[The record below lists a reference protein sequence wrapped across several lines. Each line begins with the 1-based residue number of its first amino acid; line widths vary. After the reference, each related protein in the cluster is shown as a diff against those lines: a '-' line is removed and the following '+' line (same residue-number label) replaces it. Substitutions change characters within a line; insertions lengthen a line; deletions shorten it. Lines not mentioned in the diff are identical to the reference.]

1 MGGLDPAKVLIILLV
16 AIIVLGPERLPKV
29 ARQLGSAWR
38 ELTKLR
44 ERLEN
49 EVRSA
54 MPDLDIPKLPTLPTR
69 GISGYLTGMMTSAS
83 AGVGTASA
91 GVPADEAAVTTTAFA
106 AGAGAGSD
114 GGIDLLESSRR
125 PGWRPAPETGSGRSP
140 VGTSQWKT
148 SAYEAAPEHS
158 ELPAG
163 WHAPGASAP
172 GYASGSILS
181 PVPSAVS
188 SGPLGMEASITFDE
202 PSWN

>member
-1 MGGLDPAKVLIILLV
+1 MGGLDPAKILIILLV
-16 AIIVLGPERLPKV
+16 AVIVLGPERLPKV

-54 MPDLDIPKLPTLPTR
+54 MPDLDLPKIPMLPSR

-91 GVPADEAAVTTTAFA
+91 GVPTDEAAVTTTAFA
-106 AGAGAGSD
+106 AGGD
-114 GGIDLLESSRR
+114 GGIDLLEASRR
-125 PGWRPAPETGSGRSP
+125 PGWRPATETGSGRSP
-140 VGTSQWKT
+140 VGSSEWKT
-148 SAYEAAPEHS
+148 SAFEAVAEHS

-163 WHAPGASAP
+163 WHATGASAP
-172 GYASGSILS
+172 GYASGSILA
-181 PVPSAVS
+181 PVPSAAA
-188 SGPLGMEASITFDE
+188 SGPLSMEASITFDE

>member
-1 MGGLDPAKVLIILLV
+1 MGGLDPAKILIILLV

-29 ARQLGSAWR
+29 ARQIGAGWR

-44 ERLEN
+44 ERLES

-54 MPDLDIPKLPTLPTR
+54 MPDLDLPKIPTLPTR

-91 GVPADEAAVTTTAFA
+91 GVAADEAAVTTTAFS
-106 AGAGAGSD
+106 AGGD
-114 GGIDLLESSRR
+114 GGIDLLDASRR
-125 PGWRPAPETGSGRSP
+125 PGWRPATETGSGRSP
-140 VGTSQWKT
+140 LGTSEWKT
-148 SAYEAAPEHS
+148 SAYEAAAEHS

-163 WHAPGASAP
+163 WHVIGASGP
-172 GYASGSILS
+172 GYASGSILA
-181 PVPSAVS
+181 PVPSAAA
-188 SGPLGMEASITFDE
+188 SGPLSMEASITFDE